1 MKNIVLGNIFFLLT
15 TSLFAQNLKVPT
27 LSPFSEIK
35 QEIGLTEISLSY
47 ARPSAKGRAVMD
59 NLVPYGEMWRT
70 GANASTKITV
80 SETVKIGGNEL
91 AAGTYALYTIPEAT
105 EWTIIIHKKTNFR
118 SIAGDKVKPENDAF
132 RFNVKPINNPLKV
145 ESFTMQFTDVHTKGC
160 NIQLSWENT
169 IINLPVEVEVDAKI
183 EAQMAELLKTPEKI
197 KHRVYFRAAEYYLHN
212 QKDLTQSM
220 DWIDTALAKSENNF
234 RYGLLKAK
242 IYAAQGNKA
251 MAISTVKKAKEWAE
265 AASNSNYIGQ
275 TKVYLAT
282 LEEKSVEG
290 NKDMQGLDASYSK
303 DVESLDNILT
313 ALYEVIS
320 GEKGIKRDWAR
331 FKNLFIADAQLMPSG
346 KNKTGK
352 VGYRVLSPQGY
363 IDLAGKN
370 LEENGFFEVEI
381 SRKTEEYG
389 SLVHAFST
397 YESYRSKNDKK
408 PFARGINSIQ
418 LMNDG
423 ERWWV
428 VSIYWL
434 GETEAM
440 PLPKNYLPKK

>member
-1 MKNIVLGNIFFLLT
+1 MRIFISIITCLLIST
-15 TSLFAQNLKVPT
+15 TLFTQNLKVPT

-47 ARPSAKGRAVMD
+47 ARPSAKGRAIMG

-70 GANASTKITV
+70 GANASTKVTV

-91 AAGTYALYTIPEAT
+91 AAGTYALYTIPDKG

-118 SIAGDKVKPENDAF
+118 SIAGDRVKPENDAF
-132 RFNVKPINNPLKV
+132 RFKVKPIKSPLKV
-145 ESFTMQFTDVHTKGC
+145 ETFTMQFTDVHTKGC

-169 IINLPVEVEVDAKI
+169 IINLPVEVEVDSKI
-183 EAQMAELLKTPEKI
+183 EAQMAELLKTPEEVS
-197 KHRVYFRAAEYYLHN
+197 HRVYFRAAEYYLHN
-212 QKDLTQSM
+212 KKDLNQSM
-220 DWIDTALAKSENNF
+220 EWIDAALAKSENNF

-242 IYAAQGNKA
+242 IYTAQGKKA
-251 MAISTVKKAKEWAE
+251 QAISTVKMANEWAKT
-265 AASNSNYIGQ
+265 ANNSNYIGQ
-275 TKVYLAT
+275 TSLY
-282 LEEKSVEG
+282 LEELEQ
-290 NKDMQGLDASYSK
+290 NKVKPINALQVDNYIE
-303 DVESLDNILT
+303 DVKSLDNILA
-313 ALYEVIS
+313 ALYDVIS
-320 GEKGIKRDWAR
+320 GEKGVKRDWAR
-331 FKNLFIADAQLMPSG
+331 FQNLFIDDAQLMPSG
-346 KNKTGK
+346 KGKNGK
-352 VGYRVLSPQGY
+352 VGYRVMTPQSY
-363 IDLAGKN
+363 IEIVGAY
-370 LEENGFFEVEI
+370 LEENGFHEVEI
-381 SRKTEEYG
+381 SRKVEEYG

-397 YESYRSKNDKK
+397 YESYHSKTEQK

-440 PLPKNYLPKK
+440 PLPPNYLPKK